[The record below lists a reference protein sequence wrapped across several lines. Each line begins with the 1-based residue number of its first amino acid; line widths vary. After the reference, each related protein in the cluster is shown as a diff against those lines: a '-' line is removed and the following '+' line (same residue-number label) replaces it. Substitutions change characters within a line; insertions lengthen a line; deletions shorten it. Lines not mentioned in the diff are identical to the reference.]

1 MGKHTEGH
9 ASEPAPSVEEL
20 DSLPTEQLRERAF
33 AKAEHHLDVGFFWDL
48 LKHLPASEAMADE
61 DASFGNITASITE
74 VTEAARE
81 MFGRDLGNEEP
92 LFRARFIDYLRKS

>member
-1 MGKHTEGH
+1 MGSDERSR
-9 ASEPAPSVEEL
+9 AERSCIEQL
-20 DSLPTEQLRERAF
+20 DALPTGELRERAF

-48 LKHLPASEAMADE
+48 VKHLPASEGMADE

-81 MFGRDLGNEEP
+81 LFGRGLGTEEP
-92 LFRARFIDYLRKS
+92 LIRARFIDYLRSS